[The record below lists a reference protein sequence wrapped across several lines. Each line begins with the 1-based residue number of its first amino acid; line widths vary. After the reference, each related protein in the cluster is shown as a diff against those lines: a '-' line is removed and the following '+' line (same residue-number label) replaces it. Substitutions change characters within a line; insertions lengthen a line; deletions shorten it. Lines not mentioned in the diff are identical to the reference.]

1 MDKDSSKHSNAL
13 EDSASPSI
21 QIGFA
26 RLKLHLD
33 RPMRSGEAPALR
45 GFFGNKFED
54 EVLLHNHGPN
64 DELIYQY
71 PKVQY
76 KVIDRVANV
85 IGIEEG
91 AKVLERLWLSIDQTK
106 IGGQELQVLDSQ
118 FQWTDESIVITS
130 QPNQYRF
137 ATPWLALNQQ
147 NFREYTQLR
156 TTEAQF
162 DKLNKTLVGNTLSLC
177 KSLGIFLQERLVADC
192 SKLRTMRTTL
202 KGQTMVGF
210 VGSFTLN
217 LQIPDLLGLGKS
229 VSRGFG
235 TIEERKG

>member
-1 MDKDSSKHSNAL
+1 MCIEQESVTRTSTFLIATL
-13 EDSASPSI
+13 
-21 QIGFA
+21 
-26 RLKLHLD
+26 RMKLS

-45 GFFGNKFED
+45 GFFGNTFEN
-54 EVLLHNHGPN
+54 EILLHNHGPN
-64 DELIYQY
+64 NELIYQY

-85 IGIEEG
+85 IGIDEG

-106 IGGQELQVLDSQ
+106 IGGQDLQVLDSQ
-118 FQWTDESIVITS
+118 FHWTEESIVMTPH
-130 QPNQYRF
+130 PNQYRF

-147 NFREYTQLR
+147 NFREYSQLR
-156 TTEAQF
+156 TTEAQC
-162 DKLNKTLVGNTLSLC
+162 DKLNKTLVGNTLSFC

-192 SKLRTMRTTL
+192 SKLRTIRTTL
-202 KGQTMVGF
+202 KGQPMIGF

-217 LQIPDLLGLGKS
+217 LQMPNLLGLGKS

-235 TIEERKG
+235 TIEMQKGE

>member
-1 MDKDSSKHSNAL
+1 MEINEVLPAVEKNTKTQLA
-13 EDSASPSI
+13 I
-21 QIGFA
+21 A
-26 RLKLHLD
+26 RLRLHLE

-54 EVLLHNHGPN
+54 EVLFHNHGPN

-91 AKVLERLWLSIDQTK
+91 ANVLERLWLSIDQTK
-106 IGGQELQVLDSQ
+106 IGGQELKVLESQ
-118 FQWTDESIVITS
+118 FQWAAESIVIS
-130 QPNQYRF
+130 PKPNQYRF

-156 TTEAQF
+156 TTEAQC
-162 DKLNKTLVGNTLSLC
+162 DKLNRTLVGNTLSLC
-177 KSLGIFLQERLVADC
+177 KSLGIFLHERLIADC
-192 SKLRTMRTTL
+192 SKLTTIRTTL
-202 KGQTMVGF
+202 KGQPMVGF
-210 VGSFTLN
+210 VGDFSLN

-235 TIEERKG
+235 AIEVQRRV

>member
-1 MDKDSSKHSNAL
+1 MEINDGFPVVKDAPETQL
-13 EDSASPSI
+13 AV
-21 QIGFA
+21 A
-26 RLKLHLD
+26 RLRLHLE

-64 DELIYQY
+64 NEQIYQY

-76 KVIDRVANV
+76 KVIDRIANV

-91 AKVLERLWLSIDQTK
+91 AHVLERLWLSIDQTK
-106 IGGQELQVLDSQ
+106 IGGQELRVIDSQ
-118 FQWTDESIVITS
+118 FRWTDESIVVT
-130 QPNQYRF
+130 PHVNRYRF

-156 TTEAQF
+156 TTEAQC
-162 DKLNKTLVGNTLSLC
+162 DKLNKTLVGNTLSFC

-192 SKLRTMRTTL
+192 SKLRTIRTTL
-202 KGQTMVGF
+202 KGQPMVGF

-217 LQIPDLLGLGKS
+217 FQVPDLLGLGKS

-235 TIEERKG
+235 TIEMQKGE

>member
-1 MDKDSSKHSNAL
+1 MESKSETPVVQSSSENLIA
-13 EDSASPSI
+13 I
-21 QIGFA
+21 A
-26 RLKLHLD
+26 RLKLHFE

-45 GFFGNKFED
+45 GFFGNKFEE

-76 KVIDRVANV
+76 KVIERVANV
-85 IGIEEG
+85 IGIDEG
-91 AKVLERLWLSIDQTK
+91 ARVLERLWLSIDQTK

-118 FQWTDESIVITS
+118 FEWKDESIKVTT
-130 QPNQYRF
+130 QPNKYRF

-147 NFREYTQLR
+147 NFREYTHLR
-156 TTEAQF
+156 TSEAQC
-162 DKLNKTLVGNTLSLC
+162 DKLNKTLVGNALSLC

-192 SKLRTMRTTL
+192 STLRMMRTTL
-202 KGQTMVGF
+202 KGQPMVGF
-210 VGSFTLN
+210 VGDFTLN
-217 LQIPDLLGLGKS
+217 LQIPYLLGLGKS

-235 TIEERKG
+235 TIEVRTGE

>member
-1 MDKDSSKHSNAL
+1 MEINEVLPAVDKNTKTQLAV
-13 EDSASPSI
+13 
-21 QIGFA
+21 A
-26 RLKLHLD
+26 RLRLHLE
-33 RPMRSGEAPALR
+33 RPLRSGEAPALR

-91 AKVLERLWLSIDQTK
+91 ANVLERLWLSIDQTK
-106 IGGQELQVLDSQ
+106 IGDQELKVLESQ
-118 FQWTDESIVITS
+118 FQWVAEAIIISP
-130 QPNQYRF
+130 QPNKYRF

-156 TTEAQF
+156 TTEAQC
-162 DKLNKTLVGNTLSLC
+162 DKLNRTLVGNTLSLC
-177 KSLGIFLQERLVADC
+177 KSIGIFLQERLIADC
-192 SKLRTMRTTL
+192 SKLTTIRTTL
-202 KGQTMVGF
+202 KGQPMVGF
-210 VGSFTLN
+210 VGDFSLN

-235 TIEERKG
+235 TIEVQRRV